1 MLKEKTSTDI
11 SAKPWKDSKPP
22 KRILAI
28 RLQAMG
34 DMVISLP
41 YIQYLRH
48 TLPKDTIIDFL
59 TLEEVMSIPK
69 SIDLFNHVY
78 KIGGGRRFKLQFLY
92 TCFLLP
98 KFMFKHYDMV
108 LDLQN
113 NLLSNMIRKATRPK
127 AWCEFDRYSPNPAGE
142 RNRATIEAIG
152 LGKIAAN
159 GHFSIKLKDNTE
171 ALLKENG
178 WDGHSDLVIL
188 NPAGAFEN
196 RHWPAEYFIAFAKR
210 WQEQFPSTQ
219 FLALGIDK
227 IAAKAIL
234 FKDALGSSLVNLVN
248 KTTPA
253 QAFAIIQRTKFV
265 LSEDS
270 GMMHMAWVSG
280 IPTLAIFG
288 STRSDWTQPLGK
300 HTAFLDSSD
309 MECGNCMLE
318 VCRFSDERMNFCMLR
333 YKPDF
338 VFEKAMQLL
347 KTLQSDY
354 SE

>member
-1 MLKEKTSTDI
+1 MNI
-11 SAKPWKDSKPP
+11 SAKPWNRSNPP

-41 YIQYLRH
+41 YIQYLRR
-48 TLPKDTIIDFL
+48 TLPKETIIDFL
-59 TLEEVMSIPK
+59 TLEEVKSIPK
-69 SIDLFNHVY
+69 SIDLFDHVY

-92 TCFLLP
+92 TCLLLP
-98 KFMFKHYDMV
+98 KFKFKKYDVV

-113 NLLSNMIRKATRPK
+113 NLLSNMIRKAVNPE

-142 RNRATIEAIG
+142 RNRATIEAVG
-152 LGKIAAN
+152 LGKVEASGGFI
-159 GHFSIKLKDNTE
+159 IKQKNDIDK
-171 ALLKENG
+171 LLKENG
-178 WDGHSDLVIL
+178 WDENKDLIIL

-196 RHWPAEYFIAFAKR
+196 RHWPAEHFIAFAKL
-210 WQEQFPSTQ
+210 WLEQYPSSQ

-227 IAAKAIL
+227 IAEKAIL
-234 FKDALGSSLVNLVN
+234 FKDALGDRLINLVN

-280 IPTLAIFG
+280 IPTFAIFG

-300 HTAFLDSSD
+300 HTSFLDSSD

-318 VCRFSDERMNFCMLR
+318 VCRFSDERMNLCMLR
-333 YKPDF
+333 YKPNF
-338 VFEKAMQLL
+338 IFEKAKALMEKVKQYQLN
-347 KTLQSDY
+347 S
-354 SE
+354 